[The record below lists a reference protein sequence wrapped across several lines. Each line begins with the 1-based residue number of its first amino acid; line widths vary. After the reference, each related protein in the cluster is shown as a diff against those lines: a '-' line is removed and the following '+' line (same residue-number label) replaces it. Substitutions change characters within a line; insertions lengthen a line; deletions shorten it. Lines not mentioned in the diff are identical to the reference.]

1 MSNLYFNMDKK
12 KVEKEAKQM
21 LDNFAKALS
30 KVKTKEEDYHVDR
43 DKSERV
49 EGGDSCEG
57 FKSKLL
63 GNAPEKDDDFIIAE
77 KGAWK

>member
-1 MSNLYFNMDKK
+1 MDKK

-30 KVKTKEEDYHVDR
+30 KVKTNEEDHYIDR
-43 DKSERV
+43 EDFERV

>member
-30 KVKTKEEDYHVDR
+30 KVKTNEEDHYIDR
-43 DKSERV
+43 EDFERV